1 MLRLDRVTLRLGSEP
16 LLTDASMQLHA
27 GWRVGVIGRNGC
39 GKSSLFKLLL
49 GEISADA
56 GDVIFPPGTR
66 MAHMAQEA
74 ARGGDSALDYV
85 MAGDSEL
92 VELQRGIE
100 AAEAAQ
106 DGQRLAHLHG
116 ELDAIDGYTAPA
128 RAEQLLA
135 GLGFPA
141 SVMQEPISHFSGG
154 WRVRLDLA
162 RALMRRSDV
171 LLLDEPTNHL
181 DVDAVIWLE
190 QWLKQYPGTL
200 LLISHDRDF
209 LDNVVGHVIH
219 FDQGTLVQYRGNYSA
234 FERQR
239 AERMAQQQAAFEK
252 QQQRVRE
259 IEQFVARFRAKASKA
274 RQAQS
279 RLKELERMEEIAPA
293 HIDSPFRFEFPAAEK
308 TSNPLLHL
316 RAVDAGYAP
325 GEPVLHEVGLSLLP
339 GERIGLLGA
348 NGAGKST
355 LIRTMTGELPLLA
368 GDRTPGEHLA
378 IGYFA
383 QHQLDDLTPEWS
395 ALEHLRR
402 EHRGARDQELRNFLG
417 GFGFPGDQ
425 ALAQV
430 DQFSGG
436 EKARLALARIAW
448 RRPNLLLLDEPT
460 NHLDLDMRHALDLAL
475 QSFAGAVVL
484 VTHDRHL
491 LRDSVDEFWLIAD
504 GRVQPFD
511 GDLDDYARWLRERKT
526 VSPGNEKTVTTGGK
540 AATPAAT
547 AAGTE
552 QASATSATSPQAT
565 RDRKNERKQAA
576 RAREALKPLRQE
588 VGRIEKQLDKHQQEL
603 ARIEE
608 KLADT
613 SLYDPEHQGDL
624 QALLRRQADLAD
636 TVEKLEA
643 QWLEAAEKLEAA
655 Q

>member
-1 MLRLDRVTLRLGSEP
+1 MLRLDHITLRLGSEP
-16 LLTDASMQLHA
+16 LLENATMQLYP

-39 GKSSLFKLLL
+39 GKSSLFRLLL
-49 GEISADA
+49 GEITPDA
-56 GDVIFPPGTR
+56 GEVVLPPGTR
-66 MAHMAQEA
+66 LAHMAQEA
-74 ARGGDSALDYV
+74 AGGQDSALDYV
-85 MAGDSEL
+85 MAGDREL
-92 VELQRGIE
+92 VELQAGI
-100 AAEAAQ
+100 AQAEA
-106 DGQRLAHLHG
+106 DGDGARLGRLHG
-116 ELDAIDGYTAPA
+116 DLDAIDGYTAPA

-141 SVMQEPISHFSGG
+141 STMQEPVTHFSGG

-162 RALMRRSDV
+162 RALMRRSDL

-190 QWLKQYPGTL
+190 QYLRQYPGTL
-200 LLISHDRDF
+200 LMISHDRDF
-209 LDNVVGHVIH
+209 IDNVVEHIVH
-219 FDQGTLVQYRGNYSA
+219 FDHRTLVQYRGTYSA

-279 RLKELERMEEIAPA
+279 RLKELERMEELAPA
-293 HIDSPFRFEFPAAEK
+293 HVDSPFRFEFPAAEK

-316 RAVDAGYAP
+316 RHVDAGYEA
-325 GEPVLHEVGLSLLP
+325 GQPVLRDVGLSLLP

-355 LIRTMTGELPLLA
+355 LIRSMTGELPLLG

-383 QHQLDDLTPEWS
+383 QHQLDDLNPDWS

-402 EHRGARDQELRNFLG
+402 ESRGQRDQILRNFLG

-425 ALAQV
+425 ALAPV
-430 DQFSGG
+430 AQFSGG

-460 NHLDLDMRHALDLAL
+460 NHLDLDMRHALDMAL

-491 LRDSVDEFWLIAD
+491 LRDSVDEFWLVAD

-526 VSPGNEKTVTTGGK
+526 ISPGNEGPGNERAAAPKPEGGD
-540 AATPAAT
+540 
-547 AAGTE
+547 
-552 QASATSATSPQAT
+552 S
-565 RDRKNERKQAA
+565 RDRKKERKEAA
-576 RAREALKPLRQE
+576 RAREAVKPLRQE
-588 VGRIEKQLDKHQQEL
+588 VQRIEKALAKRQQEL
-603 ARIEE
+603 AGVETE
-608 KLADT
+608 LADT
-613 SLYDPEHQGDL
+613 ALYETERQGDL
-624 QALLRRQADLAD
+624 QALLRRQAELNDA
-636 TVEKLEA
+636 VEQLEA
-643 QWLEAAEKLEAA
+643 EWLQATERLEQA
-655 Q
+655 QA